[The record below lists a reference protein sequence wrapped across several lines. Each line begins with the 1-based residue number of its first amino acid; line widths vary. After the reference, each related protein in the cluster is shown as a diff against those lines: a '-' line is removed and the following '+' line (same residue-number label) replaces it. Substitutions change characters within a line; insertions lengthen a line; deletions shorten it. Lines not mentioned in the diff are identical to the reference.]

1 MQKLCN
7 RERYCLFKS
16 RYNRSRTLFSFVLA
30 GFCFMLFN
38 LSTAWAQS
46 PENGEAAEGQN
57 GVTPLLVGQKVPEEF
72 WTTQHLWFMDG
83 DTVRQDIANHKN
95 KHVILASWSL
105 DCGPCLMSLPKLD
118 SLQKRFGG
126 NLQIILVNSQTRR
139 NGYERFHD
147 FFTNG
152 HRLLSQKISMPSI
165 VYDTYFQTLFP
176 IRVLPNYI
184 WIKPGGL
191 VKAFLSSEFINEQ
204 QIQAVLDR
212 GGANE

>member
-30 GFCFMLFN
+30 GVCFMLFN

-46 PENGEAAEGQN
+46 PGDGEAAEGQT
-57 GVTPLLVGQKVPEEF
+57 GVTPLPVGQKVPEEF
-72 WTTQHLWFMDG
+72 WTTQHLWSMDG

-118 SLQKRFGG
+118 SLQTRFGG
-126 NLQIILVNSQTRR
+126 ILQIILVNSQTRR
-139 NGYERFHD
+139 NGYELFHD
-147 FFTNG
+147 FLTKV
-152 HRLLSQKISMPSI
+152 LSMLSQTTSMPS
-165 VYDTYFQTLFP
+165 
-176 IRVLPNYI
+176 
-184 WIKPGGL
+184 
-191 VKAFLSSEFINEQ
+191 
-204 QIQAVLDR
+204 
-212 GGANE
+212 